1 MKVKVC
7 GMRDSDNIRDLLA
20 LAPDFMG
27 FIFYDKSLRFVGEE
41 LDAELLKS
49 FPRSTKKV
57 GVFVNASPDYILR
70 SVKKYDLQYVQL
82 HGTETPDFCRN
93 LRNRGVSIIKAFSV
107 DETFN
112 FSMLNNYK
120 PSCDFFLFDAKG
132 DQFGGN
138 GISFDWSL
146 MNRYD
151 NDKPFFISGG
161 IDAES
166 LDALDKLKHLKLYG
180 VDINSKVEMSPG
192 LKDIELVKAIIT
204 GLKPIEEEETVA

>member
-93 LRNRGVSIIKAFSV
+93 LRNRGISVIKAFSV

-161 IDAES
+161 IDVAS
-166 LDALDKLKHLKLYG
+166 LDELNKLKHLKLYG